1 MAVNLALV
9 DLIKSIGWT
18 ELQSNNKT
26 PEILGV
32 NQCELHNKP
41 LDAYCW
47 SCLKEVCLDCI
58 LQNHRGNHEDK
69 NFEATNKKAQL
80 IAE

>member
-32 NQCELHNKP
+32 N
-41 LDAYCW
+41 
-47 SCLKEVCLDCI
+47 
-58 LQNHRGNHEDK
+58 
-69 NFEATNKKAQL
+69 
-80 IAE
+80 